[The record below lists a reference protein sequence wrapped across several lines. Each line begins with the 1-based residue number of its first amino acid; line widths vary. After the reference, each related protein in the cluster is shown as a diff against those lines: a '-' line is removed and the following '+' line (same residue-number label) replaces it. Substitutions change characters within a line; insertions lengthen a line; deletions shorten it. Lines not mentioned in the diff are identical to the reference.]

1 MSLISLVG
9 AGKDY
14 GIRTLFSDLELHV
27 GPRERLGLIGPN
39 GAGKSTLLKVLAG
52 REPLDRGERRCSS
65 KLNVVLLDQE
75 PDLDPA
81 RTVLEEVFAAGGE
94 RLALLRE
101 HEELSLGLA
110 ADPASDTLLARL
122 SSCNHRMDSC
132 NAWDLERDCR
142 EVLERLG
149 IGGGSDLLGRRV
161 GELSGG
167 NRRRV
172 ALAAALVAQPEVLLL
187 DEPTNHLDAE
197 GVEWLQGWLD
207 RFAGALVL
215 VTHDRYL
222 LDRVTRRIVA
232 VERGEARP
240 YEGNYA
246 TYLERRAEEEASEQA
261 SAAKFRGSLRRELA
275 WLRQG
280 PKARSTKQKARLQ
293 RIEAM
298 REAPTR
304 QAKGQ
309 VSLASTARRIG
320 KQAITAEGLCV
331 GVPASESAGE
341 SPGAGVHRPAGTA
354 IAATSPQP
362 VMTAAAKAIADGA
375 PSPAESASA
384 AEPAGATRPSAQ
396 ASGADAPAPRLL
408 LRDFSYDFSPE
419 DRVGIIGPN
428 GVGKSSLL
436 EVIAGRREPSAGT
449 LELGSTVKL
458 AYFDQHSEVLL
469 ADRAQRKVIE
479 VVQEAA
485 SRVEVDGVE
494 LSASQLLERFLFPPA
509 QQHQPVA
516 KLSGGERRRLHL
528 CRLLIEAPNVLLLDE
543 PTNDLD
549 VHTLGVLEDFLED
562 FRGCVV
568 VVSHDRWFLDRTV
581 DRLFCFRDG
590 QLERFEGN
598 YSSYLERQ
606 QVLERQ
612 QTAAARADGG
622 AARAGVGGRGRE
634 ALGQRTGSGASMP
647 EAAAGAA
654 DPEGPAANY
663 NHLASTKPTPPRRR
677 SFKENRELETIERD
691 LPLWEERRRILET
704 SLANPA
710 GGDYSQLEALTHEL
724 AELVEQI
731 HSAEERW
738 LELSERPS

>member
-39 GAGKSTLLKVLAG
+39 GAGKSTLLRVLAG
-52 REPLDRGERRCSS
+52 REPLDRGERRCTS

-101 HEELSLGLA
+101 HEELSLALA

-149 IGGGSDLLGRRV
+149 IGGGSELLGRRV
-161 GELSGG
+161 EELSGG

-298 REAPTR
+298 REAPSR

-309 VSLASTARRIG
+309 VSLTSTARRIG
-320 KQAITAEGLCV
+320 KQAITAAGLCV
-331 GVPASESAGE
+331 GVPANP
-341 SPGAGVHRPAGTA
+341 PGGDASKPKTGRPEG
-354 IAATSPQP
+354 
-362 VMTAAAKAIADGA
+362 
-375 PSPAESASA
+375 PAEPPEA
-384 AEPAGATRPSAQ
+384 APHPGPDNP
-396 ASGADAPAPRLL
+396 GPRLL

-436 EVIAGRREPSAGT
+436 EVIAGRRMPSAGT

-469 ADRAQRKVIE
+469 ADRAQRKVID

-549 VHTLGVLEDFLED
+549 VNTLGVLEDFLED

-606 QVLERQ
+606 Q
-612 QTAAARADGG
+612 AATGRPVGG
-622 AARAGVGGRGRE
+622 AAQTE
-634 ALGQRTGSGASMP
+634 S
-647 EAAAGAA
+647 AAAPSSNNRPTA
-654 DPEGPAANY
+654 
-663 NHLASTKPTPPRRR
+663 KPTPSRRR
-677 SFKENRELETIERD
+677 SFKENRELESIERD
-691 LPLWEERRRILET
+691 LPLWEERRGSLET
-704 SLANPA
+704 SLANPS
-710 GGDYSQLEALTHEL
+710 GGDYGQLETLTHEL
-724 AELVEQI
+724 AELVERI

-738 LELSERPS
+738 LELSERPN